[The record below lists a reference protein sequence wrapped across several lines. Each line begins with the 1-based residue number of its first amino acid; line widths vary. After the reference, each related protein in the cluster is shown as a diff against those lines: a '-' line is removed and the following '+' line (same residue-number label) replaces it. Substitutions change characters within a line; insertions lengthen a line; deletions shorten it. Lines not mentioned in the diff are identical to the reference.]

1 MGLIKDVKAQSAGTD
16 ASRAAAEGRTVFLY
30 RFNVPATSSGFSG
43 PVSGAAEVIEGIE
56 QPGWRLAQMAYDGAQ
71 SKNGAVM
78 LLFRR
83 A

>member
-1 MGLIKDVKAQSAGTD
+1 MGLIKDVKTQSAGTD
-16 ASRAAAEGRTVFLY
+16 ASSAAAEGRTVFLY

-56 QPGWRLAQMAYDGAQ
+56 QSGWRLAQMAYDGAQ

>member
-30 RFNVPATSSGFSG
+30 RFSAPATTSGFSG
-43 PVSGAAEVIEGIE
+43 PVSGTAEVIEGVE
-56 QPGWRLAQMAYDGAQ
+56 QSGWRLAQMASDGTQ
-71 SKNGAVM
+71 PKNGAVI